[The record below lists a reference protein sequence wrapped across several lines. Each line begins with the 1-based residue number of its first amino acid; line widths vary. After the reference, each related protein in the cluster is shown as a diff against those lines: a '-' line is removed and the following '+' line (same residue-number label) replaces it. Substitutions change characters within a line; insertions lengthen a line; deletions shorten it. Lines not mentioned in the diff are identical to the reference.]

1 MNKKLTTLL
10 VIGAALSMSNTAMAV
25 GSDSGTMT
33 VSADVAT
40 GCTVSDATMD
50 FGQINFLLGADIVA
64 STAGSLKIA
73 CNGISPTIKTSSP
86 RILKNLNGDEIPF
99 KLGTSPTAALTD
111 TLPKDPTAGVAIAP
125 AVVPLDGVEHA
136 FDLFGLIPA
145 AAYAGK
151 PAGIYKADI
160 TVVVGY

>member
-1 MNKKLTTLL
+1 MNKKRIILALT
-10 VIGAALSMSNTAMAV
+10 VMVLSMSNTAMAV
-25 GSDSGTMT
+25 GSDSATMT
-33 VSADVAT
+33 VSANIVT

-50 FGQINFLLGADIVA
+50 FGDINFLLGEAIVA

-73 CNGISPTIKTSSP
+73 CNGVSPTIKTSSP
-86 RILKNLNGDEIPF
+86 RVLRNTNNDEIPF

-111 TLPKDPTAGVAIAP
+111 TLPADPTAGVAIAP
-125 AVVPLDGVEHA
+125 AVLPLDGVAVA

-151 PAGIYKADI
+151 PAGIYTASI
-160 TVVVGY
+160 TVVVAY